1 MSGVCQY
8 PLPRNFSRKDLDL
21 LLNDCS
27 LVFAARTM
35 WARTPDGP
43 TAEEASY
50 RQAGRLAPVFCP
62 SLLLPRNTGSVR
74 DNGSISYQNS
84 ETHHL
89 RASCFLRRLGRAS
102 DSGLPSLASE
112 PRRKRIIPVLNCLC
126 CPPPQVILY
135 SDNTVIMPFLSPV
148 PRSTAEGQANTLMGS
163 LCPSELLFLHRRLGR
178 GGHSQRA
185 QDHGCGKP
193 SLPRLLKSDSV
204 QMREG

>member
-1 MSGVCQY
+1 MSVTKLVTGGGDFGGVSGVCQY

-35 WARTPDGP
+35 WARM
-43 TAEEASY
+43 
-50 RQAGRLAPVFCP
+50 PVFCP

-102 DSGLPSLASE
+102 DSGLLSLASE

-126 CPPPQVILY
+126 CPPP
-135 SDNTVIMPFLSPV
+135 
-148 PRSTAEGQANTLMGS
+148 GNTLQ
-163 LCPSELLFLHRRLGR
+163 RQ
-178 GGHSQRA
+178 HSDYA
-185 QDHGCGKP
+185 FSVPC
-193 SLPRLLKSDSV
+193 PRLHS
-204 QMREG
+204 RGPG